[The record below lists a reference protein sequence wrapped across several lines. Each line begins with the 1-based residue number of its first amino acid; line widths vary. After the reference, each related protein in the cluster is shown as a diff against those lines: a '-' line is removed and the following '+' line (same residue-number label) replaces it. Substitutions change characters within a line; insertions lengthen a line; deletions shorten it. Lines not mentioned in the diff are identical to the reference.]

1 MSLTA
6 AIRTAQSALQTTSA
20 QTAITSRNVAGASDP
35 GYSRKIALVTST
47 ASGAQTVSIT
57 RAADKA
63 LYDSMIGATSLA
75 AAKQA
80 LADGLDALDETVG
93 DPENDRSP
101 AALLGALNDSIQTYA
116 ALPSDVSLAQNVIVK
131 AQDLAGSLN
140 DASTIVQDV
149 RRQADGDMATAVS
162 DLNDLLA
169 QFQSANAAV
178 VIGTHSG
185 ADITDKLDA
194 RDKILSKISELIGVR
209 TVSRSANDMAIYTD
223 SGVTL
228 FDGTAREVTFAA
240 TPGLGAGTSGNAV
253 IVDGVPVTGSSA
265 TMPIKS
271 GRLQGLSQLRDE
283 VTVTYQ
289 NQLDEIARGLI
300 DAFSESDQSFPASL
314 PDQPGL
320 FTYPGAPAMPGSSLV
335 PGLAGVIAVNANVD
349 PSQGGS
355 LTRLRDGGISDPGN
369 PAYVYNSEGAASFS
383 GRLNDYLA
391 KLQSAASFDP
401 VAALHTLTSLGAF
414 AANSAGWLE
423 ANRQDASNDADY
435 QTTLLSRASDAL
447 SHATGVNLD
456 DEMSLLLELERSY
469 QASSKLLATVDD
481 MLASFIAGI

>member
-6 AIRTAQSALQTTSA
+6 AIRTAQGSLSTTSA

-35 GYSRKIALVTST
+35 GYSRKIALVTSSS
-47 ASGAQTVSIT
+47 SGAQTLAIK
-57 RAADKA
+57 RAADDA
-63 LYDSMIGATSLA
+63 LYRNMLDATSRA
-75 AAKQA
+75 AGKQA

-101 AALLGALNDSIQTYA
+101 AALLGALNNSIQTYA
-116 ALPSDVSLAQNVIVK
+116 SLPSDVSLAQNVIAK
-131 AQDLAGSLN
+131 AQDLTAALN
-140 DASTIVQDV
+140 DSSTIVQDV
-149 RRQADGDMATAVS
+149 RRQADSDMAASVS
-162 DLNDLLA
+162 DLNDLLD

-185 ADITDKLDA
+185 ADVTDKLDA
-194 RDKILSKISELIGVR
+194 RDKILSQISELIGVR
-209 TVSRSANDMAIYTD
+209 TVTRASNDVAIYTD

-228 FDGTAREVTFAA
+228 FDGVARSVTFAA
-240 TPGLGAGTSGNAV
+240 TPGLGAAQSGNAV

-265 TMPIKS
+265 VMPIKS

-283 VTVTYQ
+283 VAVTYQ
-289 NQLDEIARGLI
+289 NQLDEMARGLI
-300 DAFSESDQSFPASL
+300 EAFAESDQGVPATL

-335 PGLAGVIAVNANVD
+335 PGLAGTISVNANVD
-349 PSQGGS
+349 PTQGGS

-369 PAYVYNSEGAASFS
+369 SAYVYNGTGAASYS
-383 GRLNDYLA
+383 DRLNDYIG

-401 VAALHTLTSLGAF
+401 AASLETSATLSAF

-423 ANRQDASNDADY
+423 ATRQDASNDADY
-435 QTTLLSRASDAL
+435 QTTLLGRASDAL
-447 SHATGVNLD
+447 SAATGVNLD